1 LPLVS
6 HALQVFAGHAHSGGK
21 CADNTIT
28 CFVNGVKFF
37 TAKNALRQSLAEL
50 SDNRT
55 RFLSVSPE
63 SLRPV
68 ETASVIFRTSSELYP
83 YSRIEAAAREKGLRY
98 LKTRCRFF
106 G

>member
-1 LPLVS
+1 MVS

-28 CFVNGVKFF
+28 CFVNGVEFF

-55 RFLSVSPE
+55 RFLSISPRKFKAGRN
-63 SLRPV
+63 S
-68 ETASVIFRTSSELYP
+68 
-83 YSRIEAAAREKGLRY
+83 
-98 LKTRCRFF
+98 F
-106 G
+106 GNFQNFVRAIPKLTH